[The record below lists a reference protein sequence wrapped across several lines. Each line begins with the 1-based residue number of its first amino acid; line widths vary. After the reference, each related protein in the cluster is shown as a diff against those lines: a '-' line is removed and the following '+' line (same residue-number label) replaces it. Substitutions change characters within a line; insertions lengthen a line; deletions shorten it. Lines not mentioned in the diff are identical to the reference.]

1 MTTTASR
8 VREALKE
15 GRITREQLIAAA
27 EESTFGMGNPGFCVA
42 CGHEQEG
49 CEPDARN
56 YTCDAC
62 DEMAVFGAMELLLYL

>member
-1 MTTTASR
+1 MTTTVSR

-15 GRITREQLIAAA
+15 GTITREQLIAAA
-27 EESTFGMGNPGFCVA
+27 EESTFGMANTGICVA
-42 CGHEQEG
+42 CGNEQEG

-56 YTCDAC
+56 YACEAC